1 MSRRRSRHSPDAGSA
16 IGALFLLGLIG
27 FRPFWQT
34 VTNLALPW
42 QIAAAVLI
50 LSVAFVILWF
60 VRLLIRH
67 ARQRSLVRKELYALT
82 PTEFEERVLLLLKDL
97 GWSHLRL
104 RGGSGDRGVDLEGEF
119 QGTRYVVQ
127 CKRYHHNKS
136 VSPSAV
142 RDLVGALH
150 IQKADRALLVTT
162 SSFTPQGYAEARD
175 QAVEL
180 WDGAILEQKISEAA
194 RLREDPTRR
203 QAVQRRR
210 LATFITLVVING
222 LSVLSAFAI
231 AGPPSSAPPTIRT
244 APTPSPE
251 SIAGSPLG
259 RTASSLP
266 LPTQTPSSEEPQPT
280 ALPTPTVAPT
290 ERPIPTTTVFNGGNV
305 RAAPNMRGTVL
316 DQVHAGEI
324 VELLGRSADGN
335 WLYIRNPRGQ
345 VGWTH
350 RTLLT
355 LEADISERLEVVAP

>member
-1 MSRRRSRHSPDAGSA
+1 MPEHLVWLFAGLFRTIHRRN
-16 IGALFLLGLIG
+16 LL
-27 FRPFWQT
+27 R
-34 VTNLALPW
+34 
-42 QIAAAVLI
+42 
-50 LSVAFVILWF
+50 
-60 VRLLIRH
+60 RELL
-67 ARQRSLVRKELYALT
+67 ALT
-82 PTEFEERVLLLLKDL
+82 PSEFEERVRLLLEDL
-97 GWSHLRL
+97 GWINLRL

-194 RLREDPTRR
+194 GLREDPTRR

-290 ERPIPTTTVFNGGNV
+290 EPPVPTTTVFNGGNV

-350 RTLLT
+350 RTLLSLAT
-355 LEADISERLEVVAP
+355 GVDEHLEVVTP

>member
-42 QIAAAVLI
+42 QIATAVLI

-60 VRLLIRH
+60 VRLLMRH

-231 AGPPSSAPPTIRT
+231 AGPPSSMPPTIRT

-251 SIAGSPLG
+251 SVAGVTSWEEPHLLFPCLSRLLLRKNLNQQRCRHRRWRRQNAPSRPQPFSMAGTCALRRICGARCLIRCMLARSSNCSVVRQTETGSISAIRAVRLAG
-259 RTASSLP
+259 RTAP
-266 LPTQTPSSEEPQPT
+266 C
-280 ALPTPTVAPT
+280 
-290 ERPIPTTTVFNGGNV
+290 
-305 RAAPNMRGTVL
+305 
-316 DQVHAGEI
+316 
-324 VELLGRSADGN
+324 
-335 WLYIRNPRGQ
+335 
-345 VGWTH
+345 
-350 RTLLT
+350 
-355 LEADISERLEVVAP
+355 

>member
-1 MSRRRSRHSPDAGSA
+1 MSRRRSRQSPNAGSA

-42 QIAAAVLI
+42 QIATAVLI

-60 VRLLIRH
+60 VRLLMRH

-194 RLREDPTRR
+194 GLREDPTRR

-290 ERPIPTTTVFNGGNV
+290 EPPVPTTTVFNGGNV

>member
-16 IGALFLLGLIG
+16 IGALLLIGLIG

-42 QIAAAVLI
+42 QIVAAVLI
-50 LSVAFVILWF
+50 FSVAFVILWF
-60 VRLLIRH
+60 LRLLIRH
-67 ARQRSLVRKELYALT
+67 ARQRSLLRKELYALT
-82 PTEFEERVLLLLKDL
+82 PAEFEERVLLLLKDL

-119 QGTRYVVQ
+119 QGLRYIVQ
-127 CKRYHHNKS
+127 CKRYTKP
-136 VSPSAV
+136 VQPSMV

-231 AGPPSSAPPTIRT
+231 AGPPSSVPPTIRT

-266 LPTQTPSSEEPQPT
+266 LPTQAPPSEEPQPT
-280 ALPTPTVAPT
+280 AQPTPTAAPT
-290 ERPIPTTTVFNGGNV
+290 ERVVPTTTVVNGGNV

-350 RTLLT
+350 RTLLNLAT
-355 LEADISERLEVVAP
+355 GIDKRLEVVAP